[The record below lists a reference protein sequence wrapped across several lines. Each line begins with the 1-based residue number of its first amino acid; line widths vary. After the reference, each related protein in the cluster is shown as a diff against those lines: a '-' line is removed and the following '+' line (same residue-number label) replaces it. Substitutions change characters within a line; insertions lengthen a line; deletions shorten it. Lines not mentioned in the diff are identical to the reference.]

1 MPFEGDLIEDHPLIR
16 NRYDKA
22 ESHRESGGDPFPNRF
37 DPTHKTAEIRAEGD
51 GFAENEREV
60 KVAGRVLAV
69 KSFGSLSFFHLQDGT
84 GTIQI
89 AVHKKGVSS
98 EDLQLFKKTIET
110 GDIVG
115 VEGTVFRTKTGELT
129 VQAKMLCLLSKAMR
143 PMPEKFHGLQ
153 DKELRYRQ
161 RYVDLMVNED
171 VRDTFRKRSRLISSI
186 RRYLDGLGYVEVETP
201 MMQRIFGGATA
212 RPFITRH
219 NTLGMDLFLRIAPEL
234 FLKRLVVGGFEKVYE
249 INRNFRN
256 EGIDISHNPEFTMME
271 IYTAYF
277 DYNDVMD
284 LTEEIIRS
292 AALEVCGTLDLE
304 YGGKPLNFAG
314 PWARRP
320 ILELIRDTL
329 KADQAKKL
337 RWGMTDAADREYVC
351 SLVPEE
357 HRGQLVDS
365 SESKGK
371 SCDEL
376 LFDIYEACV
385 EPTLWA
391 PTFVCDYPKSLSPLA
406 KSKAGDPNTA
416 ERFEIFIGGL
426 ETGNG
431 FSELN
436 DPYEQLERFR
446 QQSARRDAGDEEAF
460 GVDADYIRAL
470 EYGMPPTGGVGIGI
484 DRLAMLLTNSASIRD
499 VILFPLMRP
508 ESE

>member
-16 NRYDKA
+16 NRYEKA
-22 ESHRESGGDPFPNRF
+22 DAFREDGGNPFPNRF
-37 DPTHKTAEIRAEGD
+37 DPTHKSAEIRAEAD
-51 GFAENEREV
+51 DFVQNEREV
-60 KVAGRVLAV
+60 KVAGRVLTV
-69 KSFGSLSFFHLQDGT
+69 KSFGNLSFFHLQDET
-84 GTIQI
+84 GTIQV
-89 AVHKKGVSS
+89 AVHKKGVSP

-115 VEGTVFRTKTGELT
+115 VEGAVFRTKTEELT
-129 VQAKMLCLLSKAMR
+129 VQAKTLSLLSKAMR
-143 PMPEKFHGLQ
+143 AMPEKFHGLQ
-153 DKELRYRQ
+153 DKELRYRR
-161 RYVDLMVNED
+161 RYVDLMVNEE
-171 VRDTFRKRSRLISSI
+171 VRKTFRKRSHLIAAI
-186 RRYLDGLGYVEVETP
+186 RRFLDARGYLEVETP

-212 RPFITRH
+212 RPFTTHH
-219 NTLGMDLFLRIAPEL
+219 NTLGLDLYLRIAPEL

-256 EGIDISHNPEFTMME
+256 EGIDLSHNPEFTMME

-277 DYNDVMD
+277 NYNDVMD
-284 LTEEIIRS
+284 LTEELIRS
-292 AALEVCGTLDLE
+292 AAEEVCGTLELE
-304 YGGKPLNFAG
+304 YGGKPLSLSG

-320 ILELIRDTL
+320 ILDLIRETL
-329 KADQAKKL
+329 GVDEDKKL
-337 RWGMTDAADREYVC
+337 RWGMTEAADREYVC

-357 HRGQLVDS
+357 HRGGLV
-365 SESKGK
+365 ESAEAKGK

-391 PTFVCDYPKSLSPLA
+391 PTFVCDYPKSLSPL
-406 KSKAGDPNTA
+406 SKTKEGDSNTA

-446 QQSARRDAGDEEAF
+446 EQSARRDAGDEEAF

-470 EYGMPPTGGVGIGI
+470 EHGMPPAGGVGVGV
-484 DRLAMLLTNSASIRD
+484 DRLAMLLTDSPSIRD
-499 VILFPLMRP
+499 VVLFPLLRP
-508 ESE
+508 EAD